1 MASPALIPGS
11 ILSTDGV
18 LIGAGPSSSPCDDAY
33 PSMHGQKHGS
43 DTLLRAQLT
52 AATLTDDAILAL
64 LASAEHTEEGEET
77 TARGWRL
84 CTTTTAYLSRAIV
97 GAMRFLVLR
106 SPSCDHPS
114 CVPPVLLTAHH
125 PPTTYHPRPHPTD
138 MTSHHRDRRTRAR
151 RPVADVYSLA
161 GHRTTHHHR
170 SIVVGAVAG
179 LVHSGRLVV
188 LAIYLSAA
196 LSAFSCTLLMPCI
209 HARLSLSR
217 SVQYL
222 CRVDRHARRWQL

>member
-1 MASPALIPGS
+1 MYRHNGLTTKPNVPPPPTYISPRTPLPAPAVPSPPRPGIVSGDCASV
-11 ILSTDGV
+11 LSPP
-18 LIGAGPSSSPCDDAY
+18 IYCAQSSC
-33 PSMHGQKHGS
+33 
-43 DTLLRAQLT
+43 
-52 AATLTDDAILAL
+52 
-64 LASAEHTEEGEET
+64 
-77 TARGWRL
+77 
-84 CTTTTAYLSRAIV
+84 
-97 GAMRFLVLR
+97 AMCYLVLR
-106 SPSCDHPS
+106 SDHPS
-114 CVPPVLLTAHH
+114 CVPLVLLTAHH
-125 PPTTYHPRPHPTD
+125 PPTTYYPRPHPTD

-209 HARLSLSR
+209 HARLSISR